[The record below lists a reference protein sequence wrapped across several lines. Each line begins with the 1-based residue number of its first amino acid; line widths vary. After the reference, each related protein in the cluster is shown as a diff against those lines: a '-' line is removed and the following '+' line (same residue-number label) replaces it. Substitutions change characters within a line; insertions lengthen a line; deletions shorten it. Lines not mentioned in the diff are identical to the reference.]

1 MIPAIHPA
9 CNLTLNPAPGD
20 EGRVGSLPVMIHP
33 NGVACFYL
41 PTTQELYAINRG
53 EPICISLSMDIRK
66 TGFPPI
72 MVGLYGEMFEQ
83 SSPPPA
89 NPSDDI
95 RPDLALSLM
104 LNGSRREV
112 AAYLR
117 KVANAVDEGVAV
129 SGINSP
135 SFEARFMSTDPHLVD
150 QASR

>member
-9 CNLTLNPAPGD
+9 CNFTLKPAPGD
-20 EGRVGSLPVMIHP
+20 EDRVGSLPVMIHP

-53 EPICISLSMDIRK
+53 EALCISLAMDIR
-66 TGFPPI
+66 THPFPPI
-72 MVGLYGEMFEQ
+72 AVGIFGDMFQ
-83 SSPPPA
+83 QPAPPPA
-89 NPSDDI
+89 SPVGDEI
-95 RPDLALSLM
+95 RPDLGLSMM

-129 SGINSP
+129 SGINS
-135 SFEARFMSTDPHLVD
+135 SAFEARFMSTDPHLVD
-150 QASR
+150 QAS